1 MHKAYELI
9 KEENLESLQAKGYV
23 LRHKKSGAHVS
34 LIENDDE
41 NKVFY
46 IGFRTPPEDSTGV
59 AHIIEHSVLCG
70 SQKYPIK
77 DPFVELVKGSLNT
90 FLNAMTYPDKTVYP
104 VASCNDR
111 DFTNLI
117 DVYMDAVF
125 HPNIYVHPEIF
136 QQEGWHYEL
145 EKADAELTLNG
156 VVYNEMKGAFS
167 SPESVLDRT
176 VLNSLFPDTTYA
188 VESGGDPK
196 AIPDLTYEEFLNF
209 HKKYYHP
216 SNAYIYLYGNMD
228 MEEKL
233 DFLDREYLSFYDMK
247 KVDSKILLQKPFAKP
262 VEIHRHYPL
271 SMEEDEENQTYLAC
285 SFVIGTVLD
294 PELYEAFEV
303 LDYALLNSPGAPIR
317 KALLE
322 KGIGKDILGSYDNG
336 TLQPLFS
343 IVAKGANPEDKA
355 PFLEVIRE
363 VLEQQVKQGIDR
375 HALKAGVNASQFRFR
390 EGDFGSFPKGLIW
403 GLQCLDSWLYD
414 ESEPYMHLHGIEILD
429 GLKEKISSGYFE
441 DLVDTYLLKNQHAS
455 VVVIEPKKGLTSIE
469 DEQLK
474 TRLAEKKR
482 SMSEEEIAE
491 LVEQTAHLK
500 EYQQEPSPKEELA
513 KLPMLRREDLNPE
526 IRPLD
531 LQEATIGTVPLLR
544 HKVFTNGIH
553 YLNLVFQVNGVS
565 GKDLGYLSLL
575 CKMLGMVDTRHYS
588 YADLANEIY
597 VVTGGINFQLCL
609 YPKADHD
616 YQFTCE
622 VRAKFLYEESAAAM
636 ELIREMILS
645 SDFSDEKRLKELV
658 ELNKSRLEMQMNSA
672 GHSIAS
678 LRAMANFSKTSRIS
692 DEIAGVGFYQFL
704 KDLEEHFEEKKGL
717 LKQKCEELMEQIF
730 TSAHLLLSSAGT
742 PEAMIQVEKDLLHLI
757 PSLPRTSRLE
767 QEAQV
772 SCAHAREAFKD
783 ASQIQ
788 YVCRAGNFADAGYA
802 YTGTMRILKVI
813 LGYDY
818 FWQNIRVKG
827 GAYGCMNQFG
837 RNGNM
842 YFVSYRDPNLAKT
855 IDVFDK
861 TPEYIRSFEADER
874 DMTKYIIGTIS
885 EMDTPLT
892 PSQRGLRALSAYF
905 MGITDEDLQRER
917 TQVINATAEDIRAL
931 AEPVEAA
938 LSQGVLCVVGNE
950 DAIEEERER
959 FDRVEGLF

>member
-1 MHKAYELI
+1 MHKAYEWI
-9 KEENLESLQAKGYV
+9 KEEELGSLQAKGYL

-34 LIENDDE
+34 LIKNDDE

-46 IGFRTPPEDSTGV
+46 IGFRTPPKDSTGV
-59 AHIIEHSVLCG
+59 PHIIEHSVLCG
-70 SQKYPIK
+70 SRKYPIK

-104 VASCNDR
+104 VASCNDK
-111 DFTNLI
+111 DFANLM

-125 HPNIYVHPEIF
+125 HPNIYQHPEIF

-145 EKADAELTLNG
+145 EDADGDITLNG

-167 SPESVLDRT
+167 SPESILDRT
-176 VLNSLFPDTTYA
+176 VFNSLFPDTPYA

-196 AIPDLTYEEFLNF
+196 VIPELTYEEFLEF
-209 HKKYYHP
+209 HQKYYHP

-233 DFLDREYLSFYDMK
+233 DFLDREYLSHYDRIQ
-247 KVDSKILLQKPFAKP
+247 VDSAILLQKPFEQP
-262 VEIHRHYPL
+262 VEVRKEYPL
-271 SMEEDEENQTYLAC
+271 SAEEEDTDQTYLSCNFA
-285 SFVIGTVLD
+285 VGTALD
-294 PELYEAFEV
+294 QELYEAFEV
-303 LDYALLNSPGAPIR
+303 LDYALLNSSGAPIR
-317 KALLE
+317 KALLD

-336 TLQPLFS
+336 TLQPMFS
-343 IVAKGANPEDKA
+343 IVAKGANPQDRDAFVET
-355 PFLEVIRE
+355 IRQ
-363 VLEQQVKQGIDR
+363 VLTQQVEDGIDK

-414 ESEPYMHLHGIEILD
+414 DNEPFMHLHGIEVLD
-429 GLKEKISSGYFE
+429 GLKEKIQTDYFE
-441 DLVDTYLLKNQHAS
+441 KLVEKYLLNNQHAS
-455 VVVIEPKKGLTSIE
+455 LVMIEPKKGLTSQE

-474 TRLAEKKR
+474 ARLAEKKQ
-482 SMSEEEIAE
+482 SMSVQELEE
-491 LVEQTAHLK
+491 LVAQTAHLK
-500 EYQQEPSPKEELA
+500 EYQQEPSPKEDLE
-513 KLPMLRREDLNPE
+513 KLPMLTREDLNPN

-544 HKVFTNGIH
+544 HRVFTNGIH

-622 VRAKFLYEESAAAM
+622 VRSKFLYEESAAAM
-636 ELIREMILS
+636 ELIREMILT

-658 ELNKSRLEMQMNSA
+658 DLNKSRLEMQMNSA

-678 LRAMANFSKTSRIS
+678 LRAMANFSKTSKIS
-692 DEIAGVGFYQFL
+692 DEIGGVGFYQFL
-704 KDLEEHFEEKKGL
+704 KDLQEHFDEKKGL
-717 LKQKCEELMEQIF
+717 LQQKCEELMEQIF
-730 TSAHLLLSSAGT
+730 TSAHLVISSAGT
-742 PEAMIQVEKDLLHLI
+742 PEAMIQVEKDLLQLI

-818 FWQNIRVKG
+818 FWINVRVKG
-827 GAYGCMNQFG
+827 GAYGCMNQFA

-842 YFVSYRDPNLAKT
+842 YFVSYRDPNLAQT
-855 IDVFDK
+855 IDVFEK
-861 TPEYIRSFEADER
+861 TPEYIRSFDADER

-885 EMDTPLT
+885 EMDTPMT

-905 MGITDEDLQRER
+905 MGIRDEDLQRER
-917 TQVINATAEDIRAL
+917 TQIINARAEDIRAL

-950 DAIEEERER
+950 DAIEEEKDR
-959 FDRVEGLF
+959 FDKVSGLF